1 MIVLENITKEYEKGI
16 AALDD
21 VSLKIDDGEFVYLM
35 GHSGAGKST
44 LTRLLLKEIEPT
56 EGKILLNGKDITYVS
71 RRRVPYIRRYIGT
84 IFQDFRILEQKTVY
98 ENVAFALEILGVK
111 RKEIRRRVPIIL
123 SLVGLS
129 DKAKNFPNELS
140 GGEKQRVAIAR
151 AIINEPHILI
161 ADEPTGNLD
170 FETSLEIMQVLTDI
184 NNRGTTILMATHAK
198 DIVKL
203 LPHRV
208 VVLKDGK
215 VVTDTANEGEEVSDI
230 DKHDV
235 DYGNQKIC
243 EIDEL
248 TDEDKADLKEEVF
261 SRTIEENA
269 ESKAPEEELEEDMA
283 KAEVE
288 MIDEVEDEI

>member
-21 VSLKIDDGEFVYLM
+21 VSLKIGDGEFVYLM

-56 EGKILLNGKDITYVS
+56 EGKILLNGQDITYVS
-71 RRRVPYIRRYIGT
+71 RRRVPYIRRFIGT

-215 VVTDTANEGEEVSDI
+215 VVTDTANEGEEVDDI

-235 DYGNQKIC
+235 DYGNEKIC
-243 EIDEL
+243 EIDNL
-248 TDEDKADLKEEVF
+248 SDEDKADLKEEVF
-261 SRTIEENA
+261 SKTIEEKN
-269 ESKAPEEELEEDMA
+269 ETKDSEEEVEEDMV

>member
-1 MIVLENITKEYEKGI
+1 MIVLENLKKEYEKGV

-21 VSLKIDDGEFVYLM
+21 INLKIAKGEFVYLM

-56 EGKILLNGKDITYVS
+56 EGKIFLDGEDITYVS
-71 RRRVPYIRRYIGT
+71 RRKVPYIRRYIGT
-84 IFQDFRILEQKTVY
+84 IFQDFRILEKKTVY
-98 ENVAFALEILGVK
+98 ENVAFALEILGV
-111 RKEIRRRVPIIL
+111 RNKEIRRRVPIIL

-203 LPHRV
+203 LPHRIIM
-208 VVLKDGK
+208 LDHGK
-215 VVTDTANEGEEVSDI
+215 VVTDTATESDSI
-230 DKHDV
+230 EDIEKHDI
-235 DYGNQKIC
+235 GNKNNIC
-243 EIDEL
+243 EIEEL
-248 TDEDKADLKEEVF
+248 TDQEKQDLKDEVFNKDDSELKEE
-261 SRTIEENA
+261 
-269 ESKAPEEELEEDMA
+269 
-283 KAEVE
+283 EVQ
-288 MIDEVEDEI
+288 DEA

>member
-1 MIVLENITKEYEKGI
+1 MIVLENLKKEYEKGV

-21 VSLKIDDGEFVYLM
+21 INLKIAKGEFVYLM

-56 EGKILLNGKDITYVS
+56 EGKIFLDGEDITYVS
-71 RRRVPYIRRYIGT
+71 RRKVPYIRRYIGT
-84 IFQDFRILEQKTVY
+84 IFQDFRILEKKTVY
-98 ENVAFALEILGVK
+98 ENVAFALEILGV
-111 RKEIRRRVPIIL
+111 RNKEIRRRVPIIL

-203 LPHRV
+203 LPHRIIM
-208 VVLKDGK
+208 LDHGK
-215 VVTDTANEGEEVSDI
+215 VVTDTARESDSI
-230 DKHDV
+230 EDIEKHDI
-235 DYGNQKIC
+235 GNKNNIC
-243 EIDEL
+243 EIEEL
-248 TDEDKADLKEEVF
+248 TDQEKQDLKDEVFNKDDSELKEE
-261 SRTIEENA
+261 
-269 ESKAPEEELEEDMA
+269 
-283 KAEVE
+283 EVQ
-288 MIDEVEDEI
+288 DEA

>member
-1 MIVLENITKEYEKGI
+1 MIVLENLKKEYEKGV

-21 VSLKIDDGEFVYLM
+21 INLKIAKGEFVYLM

-56 EGKILLNGKDITYVS
+56 EGKIFLDGEDITYVS
-71 RRRVPYIRRYIGT
+71 RRKVPYIRRYIGT
-84 IFQDFRILEQKTVY
+84 IFQDFRILEKKTVY
-98 ENVAFALEILGVK
+98 ENVAFALEILGV
-111 RKEIRRRVPIIL
+111 RNKEIRRRVPIIL

-203 LPHRV
+203 LPHRIIM
-208 VVLKDGK
+208 LDHGK
-215 VVTDTANEGEEVSDI
+215 VVTDTARESDSI
-230 DKHDV
+230 EDIEKHDI
-235 DYGNQKIC
+235 GNKNNIC
-243 EIDEL
+243 EIEEL
-248 TDEDKADLKEEVF
+248 TDQEKQDLKDEVFNKDDAELKEE
-261 SRTIEENA
+261 
-269 ESKAPEEELEEDMA
+269 
-283 KAEVE
+283 EVQ
-288 MIDEVEDEI
+288 DEA

>member
-1 MIVLENITKEYEKGI
+1 MGQSCIILLYKESFMIVLENLKKEYEKGV

-21 VSLKIDDGEFVYLM
+21 INLKIAKGEFVYLM

-56 EGKILLNGKDITYVS
+56 EGKIFLDGEDITYVS
-71 RRRVPYIRRYIGT
+71 RRKVPYIRRYIGT
-84 IFQDFRILEQKTVY
+84 IFQDFRILEKKTVY
-98 ENVAFALEILGVK
+98 ENVAFALEILGV
-111 RKEIRRRVPIIL
+111 RNKEIRRRVPIIL

-203 LPHRV
+203 LPHRIIM
-208 VVLKDGK
+208 LDHGK
-215 VVTDTANEGEEVSDI
+215 VVTDTARESDSI
-230 DKHDV
+230 EDIEKHDI
-235 DYGNQKIC
+235 GNKNNIC
-243 EIDEL
+243 EIEEL
-248 TDEDKADLKEEVF
+248 TDQEKQDLKDEVFNKDDSELKEE
-261 SRTIEENA
+261 
-269 ESKAPEEELEEDMA
+269 
-283 KAEVE
+283 EVQ
-288 MIDEVEDEI
+288 DEA

>member
-1 MIVLENITKEYEKGI
+1 MIVLENLKKEYEKGV

-21 VSLKIDDGEFVYLM
+21 INLKIAKGEFVYLM

-56 EGKILLNGKDITYVS
+56 EGKIFLDGEDITYVS
-71 RRRVPYIRRYIGT
+71 RRKVPYIRRYIGT
-84 IFQDFRILEQKTVY
+84 IFQDFRILEKKTVY
-98 ENVAFALEILGVK
+98 ENVAFALEILGV
-111 RKEIRRRVPIIL
+111 RNKEIRRRVPIIL

-203 LPHRV
+203 LPHRIIM
-208 VVLKDGK
+208 LDHGK
-215 VVTDTANEGEEVSDI
+215 VVTDTARESDSI
-230 DKHDV
+230 EDIEKHDI
-235 DYGNQKIC
+235 GNKNNIC
-243 EIDEL
+243 EIEEL
-248 TDEDKADLKEEVF
+248 TDQEKKDLKDEVFNKDDAELKEE
-261 SRTIEENA
+261 
-269 ESKAPEEELEEDMA
+269 
-283 KAEVE
+283 EVQ
-288 MIDEVEDEI
+288 DEA

>member
-1 MIVLENITKEYEKGI
+1 MGQSCIILLYKESFMIVLENLKKEYEKGV

-21 VSLKIDDGEFVYLM
+21 INLKIAKGEFVYLM

-56 EGKILLNGKDITYVS
+56 EGKIFLDGEDITYVS
-71 RRRVPYIRRYIGT
+71 RRKVPYIRRYIGT
-84 IFQDFRILEQKTVY
+84 IFQDFRILEKKTVY
-98 ENVAFALEILGVK
+98 ENVAFALEILGV
-111 RKEIRRRVPIIL
+111 RNKEIRRRVPIIL

-203 LPHRV
+203 LPHRIIM
-208 VVLKDGK
+208 LDHGK
-215 VVTDTANEGEEVSDI
+215 VVTDTARESDSI
-230 DKHDV
+230 EDIEKHDI
-235 DYGNQKIC
+235 GNKNNIC
-243 EIDEL
+243 EIEEL
-248 TDEDKADLKEEVF
+248 TDQEKQDLKDEVFNKDDAELKEE
-261 SRTIEENA
+261 
-269 ESKAPEEELEEDMA
+269 
-283 KAEVE
+283 EVQ
-288 MIDEVEDEI
+288 DEA

>member
-1 MIVLENITKEYEKGI
+1 MIVLENLKKEYEKGV

-21 VSLKIDDGEFVYLM
+21 INLKIAKGEFVYLM

-56 EGKILLNGKDITYVS
+56 EGKIFLDGEDITYVS
-71 RRRVPYIRRYIGT
+71 RRKVPYIRRYIGT
-84 IFQDFRILEQKTVY
+84 IFQDFRILEKKTVY
-98 ENVAFALEILGVK
+98 ENVAFALEILGV
-111 RKEIRRRVPIIL
+111 RNKEIRRRVPIIL

-203 LPHRV
+203 LPHRIIM
-208 VVLKDGK
+208 LDHGK
-215 VVTDTANEGEEVSDI
+215 VVTDTARESDSI
-230 DKHDV
+230 EDIEKHDI
-235 DYGNQKIC
+235 GNKNNIC
-243 EIDEL
+243 EIEEL
-248 TDEDKADLKEEVF
+248 TDQEKKDLKDEVFNKDDSELKEE
-261 SRTIEENA
+261 
-269 ESKAPEEELEEDMA
+269 
-283 KAEVE
+283 EVQ
-288 MIDEVEDEI
+288 DEA

>member
-1 MIVLENITKEYEKGI
+1 MIVLENLKKEYEKGV

-21 VSLKIDDGEFVYLM
+21 INLKIAKGEFVYLM

-56 EGKILLNGKDITYVS
+56 EGKIFLDCEDITYVS
-71 RRRVPYIRRYIGT
+71 RRKVPYIRRYIGT
-84 IFQDFRILEQKTVY
+84 IFQDFRILEKKTVY
-98 ENVAFALEILGVK
+98 ENVAFALEILGV
-111 RKEIRRRVPIIL
+111 RNKEIRRRVPIIL

-203 LPHRV
+203 LPHRIIM
-208 VVLKDGK
+208 LDHGK
-215 VVTDTANEGEEVSDI
+215 VVTDTARESDSI
-230 DKHDV
+230 EDIEKHDI
-235 DYGNQKIC
+235 GNKNNIC
-243 EIDEL
+243 EIEEL
-248 TDEDKADLKEEVF
+248 TDQEKQDLKDEVFNKDDAELKEE
-261 SRTIEENA
+261 
-269 ESKAPEEELEEDMA
+269 
-283 KAEVE
+283 EVQ
-288 MIDEVEDEI
+288 DEA